1 LNKTYLFSKRS
12 ASTGRFE
19 KYGVDI
25 PRLLFIFL
33 ILFVSACATG
43 GGLKGAQKGELQD
56 IKVDYLNGEEKVV
69 ITSTTPILYTA
80 FKLKQPLRLV
90 LDINDTDIGK
100 IEENI
105 KVNQAVLNS
114 IKVSR
119 FQGSDTARLE
129 LVLNQE
135 TPHEISRL
143 TPNTITV
150 SLKGSGEITPEALAK
165 AISIQDIALVKVPN
179 DKLRV
184 VLKTNGRA
192 PQFSFFKT
200 ANSNQL
206 ILDLKNSVLLPTV
219 SREVEIPGSS
229 SLINKIRS
237 YQSKNAPIPETR
249 VIISLNNQAHYN
261 AYRDAGNV
269 LVDISLPPK
278 EDQEGKVVADAKD
291 KLDSGKAI
299 AKKAEDEKKPLMPEK
314 QFVGKKMSMDLQKT
328 DITSVLKL
336 ISDVS
341 GLNIVISGAVEGTI
355 TMHIVDVPWD
365 QALDII
371 LKTAKLG
378 MIRDGN
384 VIRVAPFDVIA
395 AENEGRI
402 TQEMASKKLE
412 DLGELFTIIVP
423 VNYAQAADLVKNIDK
438 LKGPRGDIS
447 IDERTNS
454 VIVTDTAANMAK
466 IEDLVK
472 KLDKRTP
479 QILIE
484 ARIVEVNRN
493 YTNSLGIEWGGTSLI
508 DPTTLKGSVPEKLGI
523 LGSAVGTNVV
533 SLPAA
538 VGAGSGGALSATLG
552 NVLGT
557 ATLDM
562 RLSALESNGKARILS
577 TPKIVTSDNK
587 EATINSGKSI
597 PYSTVSADGTTIQF
611 IDATISLTV
620 KPHITSDD
628 FISMTIEATKNEAD
642 FGNQVQGTPSIIKK
656 SAKTALLIKNGDT
669 TVIGGL
675 YKTSES
681 NATAG
686 VPGLSKI
693 PILGWL
699 FKNRSKTD
707 DGEELLIFITAT
719 RIE

>member
-1 LNKTYLFSKRS
+1 MNKKYLFSKHS
-12 ASTGRFE
+12 ALPGRIE
-19 KYGVDI
+19 RYGANI
-25 PRLLFIFL
+25 TRLLFVLL
-33 ILFVSACATG
+33 ILFVSACAARS
-43 GGLKGAQKGELQD
+43 GLKSARKGELQD
-56 IKVDYLNGEEKVV
+56 IKVDYLNGEEKITV
-69 ITSTTPILYTA
+69 TSTMPILYTA
-80 FKLKQPLRLV
+80 FKLKQPSRLV
-90 LDINDTDIGK
+90 IDISDTDIGK
-100 IEENI
+100 NGDKIE
-105 KVNQAVLNS
+105 VNKAILDS

-119 FQGSDTARLE
+119 FQESGTARLE
-129 LVLNQE
+129 LILNQE
-135 TPHEISRL
+135 APHEISRL
-143 TPNTITV
+143 TPNSITV
-150 SLKGSGEITPEALAK
+150 SLKGSGEISPEALAR
-165 AISIQDIALVKVPN
+165 AVSIQNIALVKVPG

-184 VLKTNGRA
+184 VLKTNGRN

-200 ANSNQL
+200 VNSNQL

-219 SREVEIPGSS
+219 SREIEIPGETSPVK
-229 SLINKIRS
+229 KIRS
-237 YQSKNAPIPETR
+237 YQSKNAPVPETR
-249 VIISLNNQAHYN
+249 VIIDLNNQAAYN
-261 AYRDAGNV
+261 TYRDAGNI
-269 LVDISLPPK
+269 LVDVSPAPK
-278 EDQEGKVVADAKD
+278 EDQGGKVAAAKE
-291 KLDSGKAI
+291 KLDSGKA
-299 AKKAEDEKKPLMPEK
+299 AEKKPLIPEK
-314 QFVGKKMSMDLQKT
+314 QFTGKKMSMDLQKS
-328 DITSVLKL
+328 DVTSVLKL

-341 GLNIVISGAVEGTI
+341 GLNIVVSGAVQGTI
-355 TMHIVDVPWD
+355 TMNLVDVPWD

-371 LKTAKLG
+371 LRTAKLG

-384 VIRVAPFDVIA
+384 VIMVAPFDVIA

-402 TQEMASKKLE
+402 TQETASKKLE

-423 VNYAQAADLVKNIDK
+423 VNYAQAADLIKNIDK

-493 YTNSLGIEWGGTSLI
+493 YTNSLGIEWGGSLTDTTSVNLTDQASTLI
-508 DPTTLKGSVPEKLGI
+508 PIVKGS
-523 LGSAVGTNVV
+523 SVGTNVV

-538 VGAGSGGALSATLG
+538 VGAGSGGAISATLG
-552 NVLGT
+552 SALG
-557 ATLDM
+557 ASTLDV
-562 RLSALESNGKARILS
+562 RLSALEANGKARILS
-577 TPKIVTSDNK
+577 TPKIVTSDSK
-587 EATINSGKSI
+587 EATINRGKSI
-597 PYSTVSADGTTIQF
+597 PYSTVSADRTTVQF
-611 IDATISLTV
+611 VDATISLTV

>member
-1 LNKTYLFSKRS
+1 MNKNHLFSKHS
-12 ASTGRFE
+12 ALPGRFE
-19 KYGVDI
+19 RCGANI
-25 PRLLFIFL
+25 TRLLFVLL
-33 ILFVSACATG
+33 ILFVSACAARS
-43 GGLKGAQKGELQD
+43 GLKSAQKGELQD
-56 IKVDYLNGEEKVV
+56 IKVDYLNGEEKVTV
-69 ITSTTPILYTA
+69 TSTMPILYTA

-90 LDINDTDIGK
+90 LDISDTDLGKNGEK
-100 IEENI
+100 IE
-105 KVNQAVLNS
+105 VNKAVLDS

-119 FQGSDTARLE
+119 FQESGTARLE
-129 LVLNQE
+129 LILNQE
-135 TPHEISRL
+135 TPHEIVRL

-150 SLKGSGEITPEALAK
+150 SLKGSGEIPPEALAK
-165 AISIQDIALVKVPN
+165 AVSIQNVALVKVPG

-184 VLKTNGRA
+184 VLKTNGRN

-200 ANSNQL
+200 ANTNQL
-206 ILDLKNSVLLPTV
+206 ILDVKNSVLLPTV
-219 SREVEIPGSS
+219 SREVEVPGETSPVK
-229 SLINKIRS
+229 KIRS
-237 YQSKNAPIPETR
+237 YQSKNAPVPETR
-249 VIISLNNQAHYN
+249 VVIDLNNQAGYN
-261 AYRDAGNV
+261 TYRDAGNI
-269 LVDISLPPK
+269 LVDVSTTPK
-278 EDQEGKVVADAKD
+278 EEQGEKVAAAKE
-291 KLDSGKAI
+291 KLDSGKA
-299 AKKAEDEKKPLMPEK
+299 AEAEKKPLIPEK
-314 QFVGKKMSMDLQKT
+314 QFTGKKMSMDLQKS
-328 DITSVLKL
+328 DISSVLKL

-341 GLNIVISGAVEGTI
+341 GLNIVISGAVQGTI
-355 TMHIVDVPWD
+355 TMNLVDVPWD

-402 TQEMASKKLE
+402 TQETASKKLE

-447 IDERTNS
+447 TDERTNS

-466 IEDLVK
+466 IEELIK

-479 QILIE
+479 QVLIE

-493 YTNSLGIEWGGTSLI
+493 FTNQLGIEWGGSLSDTTSTNL
-508 DPTTLKGSVPEKLGI
+508 TSQASTLVPIVK
-523 LGSAVGTNVV
+523 GSAVGTKVV

-538 VGAGSGGALSATLG
+538 VGAGSGGAI
-552 NVLGT
+552 T
-557 ATLDM
+557 ATIGSALGASNLDV
-562 RLSALESNGKARILS
+562 RLSALESKGKARILS
-577 TPKIVTSDNK
+577 TPKIITSDNK

-597 PYSTVSADGTTIQF
+597 PYSTVSADGTTVQF
-611 IDATISLTV
+611 VDATISLTV
-620 KPHITSDD
+620 KPHITSDN

-675 YKTSES
+675 YKTTES
-681 NATAG
+681 NSSAG
-686 VPGLSKI
+686 VPGLNKI
-693 PILGWL
+693 PVLGWL
-699 FKNRSKTD
+699 FKNRSRTD

-719 RIE
+719 RLE